1 MNVKETINMRR
12 SYRSLDPIEI
22 TKEIVIDLAKSA
34 QKSPSCKNSQPWRFI
49 FVYDENQLKK
59 LFKSIIPGNQWIE
72 RASMIIVVFSNVKYD
87 CIFKE
92 RLYYLF
98 DTGIA
103 TGFLILRATELGLV
117 AHPIAGFNENV
128 IKNML
133 EVPNDMR
140 IISLIVIGKKSNKIY
155 PELTDLMKKTEA
167 RRPGRFALKNFV
179 YTNKYN
185 EFDLE

>member
-12 SYRSLDPIEI
+12 SYRSIDPIEVN
-22 TKEIVIDLAKSA
+22 KEIITELAKSA
-34 QKSPSCKNSQPWRFI
+34 QMAPSCKNSQPWRFI
-49 FVYDENQLKK
+49 FVYDKDQLKK
-59 LFKSIIPGNQWIE
+59 LFTSIIPGNQWIE

-87 CIFKE
+87 CIIKE

-117 AHPIAGFNENV
+117 AHPIAGFEETV
-128 IKNML
+128 VKNIL
-133 EVPNDMR
+133 EIPHDMR
-140 IISLIVIGKKSNKIY
+140 IISLIVVGKKSNKVY

-167 RRPGRFALKNFV
+167 RRPGRFPLKNFAS
-179 YTNKYN
+179 TNKYN
-185 EFDLE
+185 KFEFV